1 MAAIPSL
8 EERVSA
14 VEDTLRGL
22 ITSVPLP
29 GAQFRNLHK
38 DVGVVKHDAAVLR
51 QGILELSVEMSEV
64 QATLRTH
71 DTKFHEVQATLQAHD
86 TKFDEVQATLQ
97 AHDTKFHEVQATL
110 QAHDTKFHEVQAT
123 LGDHGRMLAE
133 FGDTLKAIL
142 GRLSAG

>member
-38 DVGVVKHDAAVLR
+38 DVGVVKHDTAVLR
-51 QGILELSVEMSEV
+51 QGILELSVEMS
-64 QATLRTH
+64 
-71 DTKFHEVQATLQAHD
+71 
-86 TKFDEVQATLQ
+86 EVQATLQ

-110 QAHDTKFHEVQAT
+110 QAHDTKFDEVQAT